1 MVYAEPVQYAASG
14 SLLASKTI
22 QTLWICGRVHLDR
35 LCALSNSEE
44 CASIALVRFNGLSV
58 DRCRGGFMVGR
69 GRHLLVPRIL
79 RPPADVVVC
88 TSHQFQVFSQ
98 VWSAEDVDGQ

>member
-1 MVYAEPVQYAASG
+1 MCEYSARQ
-14 SLLASKTI
+14 I
-22 QTLWICGRVHLDR
+22 QWV
-35 LCALSNSEE
+35 E
-44 CASIALVRFNGLSV
+44 C